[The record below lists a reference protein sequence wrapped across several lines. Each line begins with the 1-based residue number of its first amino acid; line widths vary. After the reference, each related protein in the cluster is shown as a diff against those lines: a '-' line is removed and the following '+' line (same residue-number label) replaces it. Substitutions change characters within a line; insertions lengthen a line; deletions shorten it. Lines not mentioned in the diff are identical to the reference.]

1 MIRSV
6 FLFLGVSLLLAC
18 NPSNDQRENAAD
30 NDTVTVKEND
40 RMSAV
45 EKKAIDFNEL
55 DWNSPVVKYEE
66 IDGDEVKVRSRS
78 NYSIYSLDENKIFR
92 ANTADLDEKGIKVL
106 ENLAASL
113 NKRYMEGDIRI
124 YSATYDDEAK
134 NEMAGR
140 RAIIVRDF
148 LITAGQIP
156 GNRISF
162 SESNENN
169 PVGDNRRNN
178 KEQMEIVVLSSE

>member
-1 MIRSV
+1 
-6 FLFLGVSLLLAC
+6 
-18 NPSNDQRENAAD
+18 
-30 NDTVTVKEND
+30 
-40 RMSAV
+40 MSAA

-55 DWNSPVVKYEE
+55 DWNSPVVNYEE

-92 ANTADLDEKGIKVL
+92 ATTADLEDKGMKVL

-113 NKRYMEGDIRI
+113 NKRYTQGDIRI
-124 YSATYDDEAK
+124 YSATYDDDKK
-134 NEMAGR
+134 NELAGR
-140 RAIIVRDF
+140 RATVVRDY

-169 PVGDNRRNN
+169 PVGDNSRSN
-178 KEQMEIVVLSSE
+178 KEEMEIVVLSAE